1 MFEKIPAHARRI
13 SFHLGRSLSVG
24 RERFKV
30 QGYHASR
37 LDTSDRHEPFLREV
51 VRRLLEARPGPFIDV
66 GVNVGQTLMK
76 VLSIDP
82 QRAYVG
88 FEPQVGCCYFVDQF
102 LRLNGLRNAM
112 VLPIGLSDSNRIL
125 TLYSSGQCDVMASLT
140 GDCDV
145 TGEHRPDATH
155 VQTRIGDEVLAE
167 LGISAISAIKIDVE
181 GAELQVLGGL
191 TQTLRR
197 TRAPVIFEVLPNFYG
212 PERTPQPAPVRAA
225 NQAAA
230 DAVHALFD
238 SIGYEVFQLDHGSGE
253 NRISRF
259 ELDEREGFV
268 SADFLARPRVPS

>member
-1 MFEKIPAHARRI
+1 MLEKISAHAKRI
-13 SFHLGRSLSVG
+13 SFHLGRSVTLGS
-24 RERFKV
+24 ERFKV
-30 QGYHASR
+30 QGYHASP
-37 LDTSDRHEPFLREV
+37 LDTSERHEPFLREI

-76 VLSIDP
+76 VLSIDR

-88 FEPQVGCCYFVDQF
+88 FEPQIGCCHFVNQF

-125 TLYSSGQCDVMASLT
+125 TLYSSGQYDVMASLT
-140 GDCDV
+140 GNRDV

-181 GAELQVLGGL
+181 GAELQVLSGL
-191 TQTLRR
+191 KGTLRTAR
-197 TRAPVIFEVLPNFYG
+197 PPVIFEVLPNFYG
-212 PERTPQPAPVRAA
+212 HQRIMQPAQVRAA

-230 DAVHALFD
+230 DAVFALLYSVD
-238 SIGYEVFQLDHGSGE
+238 YEVFQLDEKSGE
-253 NRISRF
+253 TKISRF
-259 ELDEREGFV
+259 ELDDREGFV
-268 SADFLARPRVPS
+268 GADFLARPR